1 MQVTTIGLDIAK
13 SVFQVHGVDERGR
26 AVLRK
31 RLARAKVLE
40 FFAKLPP
47 CVIGL
52 EACGGAHHWARELQA
67 LGHDARLIPPQYVK
81 AYVKTNKH
89 DMADA
94 EACAEAVRRPSMRF
108 VPVKSAAQ
116 QAMAMRH
123 RVRDQLVGQRTATIN
138 ALRGHL
144 AEFGLVAAQ
153 RRQGLGELLA
163 VLGDLEDRRVPPLAR
178 EVLASLT
185 GQLRDL
191 EARIA
196 ALDRRLV
203 QMTRA
208 DPVCRALAEVPG
220 IGPVIATAFTAA
232 VPDPGRF
239 ASGRH
244 LSAWLGL
251 VRHRWQAAATRP
263 EQTRRRLPPS
273 PADPRCPGGGPGQP
287 RSERRVVV
295 VGRRAAGA
303 PAVQRRGGGGG
314 EQAGADRLGDAEP
327 GRGLPSGRVRRRP
340 ATIAQEDLHEL
351 RGRGERD
358 GMIGRTEAGTPRVG
372 PGAFELVRMT
382 GAGSRI
388 SSRPAA

>member
-13 SVFQVHGVDERGR
+13 SVFQVHGIDEQGR

-31 RLARAKVLE
+31 RLARAKVRE
-40 FFAKLPP
+40 FFAQLPP
-47 CVIGL
+47 CMIGL

-94 EACAEAVRRPSMRF
+94 EACSEAVRRPSMRF

-116 QAMAMRH
+116 QATGMLRAAPR
-123 RVRDQLVGQRTATIN
+123 RPPRSALGARRGVRDQLIGQRTATIN

-153 RRQGLGELLA
+153 RRQGLRELLA

-191 EARIA
+191 EARLA
-196 ALDRRLV
+196 ELDRRLV

-208 DPVCRALAEVPG
+208 DPVCRALAARLAPSADVVSARSAAPG

-251 VRHRWQAAATRP
+251 VPRQHATGGKPRP
-263 EQTRRRLPPS
+263 LSLSKRGDAYLRRQLIHGARAVVRVSQGRSGGLWSWVEGLLTRRPFN
-273 PADPRCPGGGPGQP
+273 
-287 RSERRVVV
+287 VVV
-295 VGRRAAGA
+295 AAVA
-303 PAVQRRGGGGG
+303 NKLARIVW
-314 EQAGADRLGDAEP
+314 AMLN
-327 GRGLPSGRVRRRP
+327 
-340 ATIAQEDLHEL
+340 
-351 RGRGERD
+351 RGEAYR
-358 GMIGRTEAGTPRVG
+358 PVG
-372 PGAFELVRMT
+372 
-382 GAGSRI
+382 
-388 SSRPAA
+388 

>member
-13 SVFQVHGVDERGR
+13 SVFQVHGIDEQGR

-31 RLARAKVLE
+31 RLARAKVRE
-40 FFAKLPP
+40 FFAQLPP

-94 EACAEAVRRPSMRF
+94 EACSEAVRRPSMRF

-116 QAMAMRH
+116 QATCMLH
-123 RVRDQLVGQRTATIN
+123 RVRDQLIGQRTATIN

-153 RRQGLGELLA
+153 RRQGLRELLA

-191 EARIA
+191 EARLA
-196 ALDRRLV
+196 ELDRRLV

-208 DPVCRALAEVPG
+208 DPVCRALAARLAPSADVVSARSAAPG

-251 VRHRWQAAATRP
+251 VPRQHATGGKPRP
-263 EQTRRRLPPS
+263 LSLSKRGDAYLRRQLIHGARAVVRVSQGRSGGLWSWVEGLLTRRPFN
-273 PADPRCPGGGPGQP
+273 
-287 RSERRVVV
+287 VVV
-295 VGRRAAGA
+295 AAVA
-303 PAVQRRGGGGG
+303 NKLARIVW
-314 EQAGADRLGDAEP
+314 AMLN
-327 GRGLPSGRVRRRP
+327 
-340 ATIAQEDLHEL
+340 
-351 RGRGERD
+351 RGEAYR
-358 GMIGRTEAGTPRVG
+358 PVG
-372 PGAFELVRMT
+372 
-382 GAGSRI
+382 
-388 SSRPAA
+388 

>member
-116 QAMAMRH
+116 QAMAMLH

-196 ALDRRLV
+196 ELDRRLV

-208 DPVCRALAEVPG
+208 DPACRALAEVPG

-251 VRHRWQAAATRP
+251 VPRQHATGGKPRP
-263 EQTRRRLPPS
+263 LGLSKRGDAYLRRQLIHGARAVVRVS
-273 PADPRCPGGGPGQP
+273 QGRSGGLWSWVEGLLA
-287 RSERRVVV
+287 RRPFNVVV
-295 VGRRAAGA
+295 AAVA
-303 PAVQRRGGGGG
+303 NKLARIVW
-314 EQAGADRLGDAEP
+314 AML
-327 GRGLPSGRVRRRP
+327 S
-340 ATIAQEDLHEL
+340 
-351 RGRGERD
+351 RGE
-358 GMIGRTEAGTPRVG
+358 AYCPVG
-372 PGAFELVRMT
+372 
-382 GAGSRI
+382 
-388 SSRPAA
+388 

>member
-116 QAMAMRH
+116 QAMAMLH

-144 AEFGLVAAQ
+144 AEFGLVAAR

-196 ALDRRLV
+196 ELDRRLV

-208 DPVCRALAEVPG
+208 DPACRALAEVPG

-251 VRHRWQAAATRP
+251 VPRQHATGGKPRP
-263 EQTRRRLPPS
+263 LGLSKRGDAYLRRQLIHGARAVVRVS
-273 PADPRCPGGGPGQP
+273 QGRSGGLWSWVEGLLA
-287 RSERRVVV
+287 RRPFNVVV
-295 VGRRAAGA
+295 AAVA
-303 PAVQRRGGGGG
+303 NKLARIVW
-314 EQAGADRLGDAEP
+314 AML
-327 GRGLPSGRVRRRP
+327 S
-340 ATIAQEDLHEL
+340 
-351 RGRGERD
+351 RGEAYR
-358 GMIGRTEAGTPRVG
+358 PVG
-372 PGAFELVRMT
+372 
-382 GAGSRI
+382 
-388 SSRPAA
+388 

>member
-31 RLARAKVLE
+31 RLARAKVRE

-116 QAMAMRH
+116 QAMAMLH

-144 AEFGLVAAQ
+144 AEFGLVAAR

-196 ALDRRLV
+196 ELDRRLV

-208 DPVCRALAEVPG
+208 DPACRALAEVPG

-251 VRHRWQAAATRP
+251 VPRQHATGGKPRP
-263 EQTRRRLPPS
+263 LGLSKRGDAYLRRQLIHGARAVVRVS
-273 PADPRCPGGGPGQP
+273 QGRSGGLWSWVEGLLA
-287 RSERRVVV
+287 RRPFNVVV
-295 VGRRAAGA
+295 AAVA
-303 PAVQRRGGGGG
+303 NKLARIVW
-314 EQAGADRLGDAEP
+314 AML
-327 GRGLPSGRVRRRP
+327 S
-340 ATIAQEDLHEL
+340 
-351 RGRGERD
+351 RGEAYR
-358 GMIGRTEAGTPRVG
+358 PVG
-372 PGAFELVRMT
+372 
-382 GAGSRI
+382 
-388 SSRPAA
+388 